1 MDAFSIEFWTLDQHV
16 KYKLTALDCV
26 HSGLASIIRD
36 ILLCFEFLP
45 STSSIYI
52 YVYICKCIYTYVY
65 ICIVIPWYPLR
76 LASRTLQGMRVHRC
90 SGPLQWA
97 LCTCGSCLLG
107 EEGPTASLKIFN

>member
-36 ILLCFEFLP
+36 ILLCFEFLS

-52 YVYICKCIYTYVY
+52 YMYIYVYVY
-65 ICIVIPWYPLR
+65 IHMYIYV
-76 LASRTLQGMRVHRC
+76 
-90 SGPLQWA
+90 
-97 LCTCGSCLLG
+97 
-107 EEGPTASLKIFN
+107 